1 MLFDSTTNTKANKTV
16 LDNRL
21 PAASSN
27 DFRNHTLQPAVG
39 GAPPVGGA
47 RPLTFDQKIT
57 MKKTP
62 TVCALLF
69 INLGIFVATVTLLP
83 RRGSWGS
90 SGPISYFINSRD
102 RWDIAWG
109 VLVSSIILSI
119 GIFVLL
125 YAKGVF
131 EQKSSKIEQEVDLN
145 T

>member
-1 MLFDSTTNTKANKTV
+1 
-16 LDNRL
+16 
-21 PAASSN
+21 
-27 DFRNHTLQPAVG
+27 
-39 GAPPVGGA
+39 
-47 RPLTFDQKIT
+47 

-69 INLGIFVATVTLLP
+69 INSGIFVATATLLP
-83 RRGSWGS
+83 RRQSWFS
-90 SGPISYFINSRD
+90 NGPISYFINSRD

>member
-1 MLFDSTTNTKANKTV
+1 VVDK
-16 LDNRL
+16 RL
-21 PAASSN
+21 LGPSRHDPFQFNSYPGFEVALSVA
-27 DFRNHTLQPAVG
+27 TAT
-39 GAPPVGGA
+39 
-47 RPLTFDQKIT
+47 PLTFDQKIT

-69 INLGIFVATVTLLP
+69 INLGIFVATATLLP